1 MNIIIPMAGL
11 GSRFT
16 KYGFSTNKYLLP
28 IDTNLTK
35 MIEMAILT
43 LNAPPIETQFIF
55 ILREEDN
62 EINTELREYLKQLC
76 QSHLYKC
83 VILSVNYLTEG
94 PTSTAYLAKEYVNNE
109 IPLII
114 SNSDQILDWNYNNF
128 INKSTNYDGS
138 VLTYIPKY
146 ELIIGNTDK
155 HSFVRFDNITKK
167 PVEFVEKTIISN
179 EALVGVHYY
188 KKGKY
193 FIESAEY
200 LFENNIRAPN
210 GEFYLSHTYQAMLN
224 KGYEIGTYCLT
235 DTEHFYPVGE
245 PEDYFE
251 YYNYNAQF
259 FSADI
264 SNYNTI
270 DIINNCNFF
279 KIEHASKNNTITLN
293 NSIFIP
299 FCNDFPCYNTGKTM
313 DYTFSKDSYY
323 LQIPNLKTSEENSN
337 LVNLNDYT
345 RGWLIGDFEPNIKKT
360 TEYEIGILQHK
371 QNEKW
376 QFHYHKDA
384 IEINIILSGEM
395 IINNI
400 KISKNTIFVF
410 DKNMISCPLFL
421 TDCKIIC
428 IKIPSIPIDK
438 YYI

>member
-1 MNIIIPMAGL
+1 
-11 GSRFT
+11 
-16 KYGFSTNKYLLP
+16 
-28 IDTNLTK
+28 
-35 MIEMAILT
+35 MIEKAILT
-43 LNAPPIETQFIF
+43 LNAPPTKTQFIF

-76 QSHLYKC
+76 QLHLYKC

-155 HSFVRFDNITKK
+155 HSFVRFDDITKK

-210 GEFYLSHTYQAMLN
+210 GEFYLSYTYQAMLN
-224 KGYEIGTYCLT
+224 KGYEIGTYCLA

-251 YYNYNAQF
+251 YYNSTAQF
-259 FSADI
+259 FSTNI
-264 SNYNTI
+264 SNYNTH
-270 DIINNCNFF
+270 DIINFCNFF

-299 FCNDFPCYNTGKTM
+299 FCNNFPCYNTGKTM
-313 DYTFSKDSYY
+313 DYTFSEDSYY
-323 LQIPNLKTSEENSN
+323 LQISNIETSEENSN

-345 RGWLIGDFEPNIKKT
+345 RGWLIGNFEPNIKKT

-400 KISKNTIFVF
+400 KISENTIFIF
-410 DKNMISCPLFL
+410 KQNMISCPVFL

-428 IKIPSIPIDK
+428 IKIPSIPTDK